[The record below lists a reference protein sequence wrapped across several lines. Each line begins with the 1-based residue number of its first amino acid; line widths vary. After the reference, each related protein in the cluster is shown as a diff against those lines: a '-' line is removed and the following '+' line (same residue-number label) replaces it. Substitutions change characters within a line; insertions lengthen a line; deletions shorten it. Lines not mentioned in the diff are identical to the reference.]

1 MINIRKLDEPAVL
14 LKHANKW
21 KFRLLKII
29 NEKKLY
35 YEHNNNPNK

>member
-29 NEKKLY
+29 NKKKVPT
-35 YEHNNNPNK
+35 E